1 MPYSTYYVYFDEP
14 VNVSL
19 QAKPTTVATAT
30 SNQDGG
36 AWDVIYYTQTTSG
49 KQSGGVQLFG
59 DCVEITSDR
68 KRISVY
74 VDDTTPLPVYGAYFL
89 FSKSSKVN
97 TDGLTGYFAEVKMNN
112 DSTDEIELFAVSSE
126 VTMTTK

>member
-1 MPYSTYYVYFDEP
+1 MSYSTYYVYFDEP

-19 QAKPTTVATAT
+19 QAKPTNVASAT

-36 AWDVIYYTQTTSG
+36 AWDTIYYIQTTDG
-49 KQSGGVQLFG
+49 KQTGDVQLFG
-59 DCVEITSDR
+59 DCVDITSDR

-74 VDDTTPLPVYGAYFL
+74 VDDTTPLPTFGSYFL

-97 TDGLTGYFAEVKMNN
+97 TSGLTGYYAEVKMNN
-112 DSTDEIELFAVSSE
+112 DSTNEIELFAVSSE
-126 VTMTTK
+126 VVQTSK